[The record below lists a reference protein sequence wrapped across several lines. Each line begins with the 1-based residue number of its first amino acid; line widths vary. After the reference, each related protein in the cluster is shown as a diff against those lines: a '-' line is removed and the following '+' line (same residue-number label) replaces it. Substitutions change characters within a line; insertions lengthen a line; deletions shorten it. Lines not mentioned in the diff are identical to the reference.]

1 MVRSLA
7 AALLAMLL
15 LLAAAAPAGAR
26 REGVYRYPFS
36 RVWSSALRMLR
47 VDYESP
53 ITEKDIDSGYFLFE
67 FPEGGK
73 SHSGSVELARTGEG
87 GSETVRV
94 VVQVPS
100 LPSYVEQM
108 MLDRLTRKLNEE
120 FGEPTAPKKDEG
132 KEPPANEPEAPDAN
146 KPKQPEPGKP
156 DAPATPA
163 PAPEEP
169 KR

>member
-1 MVRSLA
+1 MPRPLA
-7 AALLAMLL
+7 AVALALILGT
-15 LLAAAAPAGAR
+15 APTADAR
-26 REGVYRYPFS
+26 RESVYRYPFS

-73 SHSGSVELARTGEG
+73 THSGSVEIARTGEG
-87 GSETVRV
+87 DADTVRV

-120 FGEPTAPKKDEG
+120 FGEPAAPKKPDEG
-132 KEPPANEPEAPDAN
+132 NDAPPSERAPDSTKPKEPEAS
-146 KPKQPEPGKP
+146 KP
-156 DAPATPA
+156 DAPAEPA
-163 PAPEEP
+163 PSEP